1 MSEPLRDATGSTAAR
16 EFDVIVLGAGMVG
29 SLFALLLVQDPAARA
44 LRVAVVDA
52 EQSSLPAGDAPFD
65 LRVSALTRAS
75 EDLIARAGCGA
86 ALSAQ
91 RLCRFTDMDVWDADG
106 TGAVHFRAGEVGE
119 SHLGLL
125 VENRILQAVLCDA
138 LWRQPAVTAFCPR
151 RVKSL
156 QRLRQGWQVTLA
168 DGEQLTAPLV
178 IGADGANSRTRET
191 AGLAVSTWNYE
202 QKGLVCTV
210 ATEQPHQHTAWQ
222 RFLPEGPLAFLPLA
236 DVHQCSIV
244 WTLPSAEAER
254 LQALSPA
261 DFAGE
266 LGRAFEHR
274 LGAITAVG
282 PRAAFPLL
290 ARHAEHYTQE
300 GLALIGDAA
309 HSIHPLAGQGVNL
322 GLLDAGVLADEML
335 AALRAGL
342 PAHHARVLSR
352 YSRQRR
358 GHNAL
363 LMHSMTGFERLFAAR
378 SSGLRILRNQ
388 GMRLFDRS
396 GLLKQWVMRAAIG
409 R

>member
-1 MSEPLRDATGSTAAR
+1 MSELEHGESVRD
-16 EFDVIVLGAGMVG
+16 FDIVVLGAGMVG
-29 SLFALLLVQDPAARA
+29 SLFALLLLRDPAARG
-44 LRVAVVDA
+44 LRVAVIDA
-52 EQSSLPAGDAPFD
+52 ERSTLPAADAPFD
-65 LRVSALTRAS
+65 LRVSTLTRAS
-75 EDLIARAGCGA
+75 ETLIAAAGCSE
-86 ALSAQ
+86 ALLAQ
-91 RLCRFTDMDVWDADG
+91 RHCRFTDMQVWDADG
-106 TGAVHFRAGEVGE
+106 TGHVHFRAGEVGE
-119 SHLGLL
+119 SHLGTL
-125 VENRILQAVLCDA
+125 VENRILQTVLCDRLFA
-138 LWRQPAVTAFCPR
+138 EAVVTAFCPQ
-151 RVKSL
+151 RVQDL
-156 QRLRQGWQVTLA
+156 QRLRQGWRLTLN
-168 DGEQLTAPLV
+168 DGTCLRTPLL
-178 IGADGANSRTRET
+178 IGADGANSRAREA
-191 AGLAVSTWNYE
+191 AGLTTSTRDYA
-202 QKGLVCTV
+202 QRGLVCTV
-210 ATEQPHQHTAWQ
+210 TTTEPHQHTAWQ
-222 RFLPEGPLAFLPLA
+222 RFLASGPLAFLPLA
-236 DVHQCSIV
+236 DPRQCSIV

-254 LQALSPA
+254 LQALPP
-261 DFAGE
+261 DEFAIA
-266 LGRAFEHR
+266 LGNAFEHR

-282 PRAAFPLL
+282 PRASFPLI
-290 ARHAEHYTQE
+290 ARHAEHYTQD

-322 GLLDAGVLADEML
+322 GLLDAGVLANEML

>member
-1 MSEPLRDATGSTAAR
+1 MSELQGREGVR

-29 SLFALLLVQDPAARA
+29 SLFALLLTQDPAART
-44 LRVAVVDA
+44 LRVAVIDA
-52 EQSSLPAGDAPFD
+52 EMSSLPAADAPFD

-75 EDLIARAGCGA
+75 EDLIVRAGCGP

-106 TGAVHFRAGEVGE
+106 TGGVHFRAGEVGE

-138 LWRQPAVTAFCPR
+138 LWRQPAVTAYCPR
-151 RVKSL
+151 RVQSL
-156 QRLRQGWQVTLA
+156 QPLRQGWQITLA
-168 DGEQLTAPLV
+168 DGERLSAPLV
-178 IGADGANSRTRET
+178 IGADGAHSRVREA
-191 AGLAVSTWNYE
+191 AGLGVSEWQYHQKAV
-202 QKGLVCTV
+202 VCTV
-210 ATEQPHQHTAWQ
+210 TTERSHVFTAWQ

-236 DVHQCSIV
+236 DEHQCSIV
-244 WTLPSAEAER
+244 WTLPVAEAER
-254 LQALSPA
+254 LQALPPEH
-261 DFAGE
+261 FAVE
-266 LGRAFEHR
+266 LGRAFEHK
-274 LGAITAVG
+274 LGAITAIG
-282 PRAAFPLL
+282 PRAAFPLV
-290 ARHAEHYTQE
+290 ARHAEHYTRD

-322 GLLDAGVLADEML
+322 GLLDAGVLADEVL
-335 AALRAGL
+335 AVLRAGL
-342 PAHHARVLSR
+342 PAHHPRALSR

-378 SSGLRILRNQ
+378 ASGLRVLRNT

-396 GLLKQWVMRAAIG
+396 GLIKHWVMRSAIG